1 MDRWHISYPQEAG
14 NKEQV
19 FAMPDQPV
27 ISIIIP
33 THNRNRS
40 LKRTLDSLALQTYP
54 LQKIE
59 VLVVTDGCTDDTV
72 KVLREYQPPFDL
84 HVQEQP
90 WLGPAE
96 TRNCGAR
103 CARGKLLLFLD
114 DDIEAS
120 PKLVE
125 AHLEAHDLCPGH
137 VVIGYLPLVDS
148 RSNDFFHIELRNWW
162 EAMFDAMRQPGH
174 RFTYRDLLTG
184 NFSIET
190 ESFRRVGGFNPAFRC
205 HEDYELGVRL
215 IDAGIPLIF
224 SPAAVGYHFEITD
237 LNRSLERKYQEGIAD
252 FLLGKTHPELRSVLP
267 LTHMSKSHWPWNQ
280 LLRTL
285 SLQCPKAARILIA
298 GVNLF
303 LRLMQAVRVRRY
315 WRLSLDLL
323 LASHYWFGVRENLS
337 SVKALMKFLKD
348 SSCHLEEMAPVLQI
362 DLRRGLEVA
371 EQELDER
378 RPAGVVIYYGNQLVG
393 RILPQPGSE
402 PLRGNHLRPVL
413 ATKLS
418 KPLAKALAAEGVLN
432 LHVSFEHL
440 MTACALDSVKPELF
454 DVLA

>member
-1 MDRWHISYPQEAG
+1 ML
-14 NKEQV
+14 
-19 FAMPDQPV
+19 DQPV
-27 ISIIIP
+27 VSIIIP
-33 THNRNRS
+33 TRNRSRS

-59 VLVVTDGCTDDTV
+59 VLVVADGCTDDTV
-72 KVLREYQPPFDL
+72 KVLRKYQPPFDL
-84 HVQEQP
+84 LVQEQP

-114 DDIEAS
+114 DDIQAS
-120 PKLVE
+120 RKLVE
-125 AHLEAHDLCPGH
+125 AHVHAHSLSPGH
-137 VVIGYLPLVDS
+137 AVVGYLPLVDS
-148 RSNDFFHIELRNWW
+148 QSNDFFQIELRNWW
-162 EAMFDAMRQPGH
+162 EDMFDTMRQPGH

-252 FLLGKTHPELRSVLP
+252 VLLGRTHPGLRSILP
-267 LTHMSKSHWPWNQ
+267 LAQMSKPYWPWNR
-280 LLRTL
+280 LLCILSMTCPTVVRALNVGVRL
-285 SLQCPKAARILIA
+285 SL
-298 GVNLF
+298 
-303 LRLMQAVRVRRY
+303 RLLQAVRVRRY

-323 LASHYWFGVRENLS
+323 LATHYWLGVRENLPTLGAFS
-337 SVKALMKFLKD
+337 EFLKD
-348 SSCHLEEMAPVLQI
+348 NSNHLGEKGPVTEI
-362 DLRRGLEVA
+362 DLRMGLEAA

-378 RPAGVVIYYGNQLVG
+378 RPASVVIHYGNQLVG

-402 PLRGNHLRPVL
+402 PLRGVHLRPVL
-413 ATKLS
+413 ATKLARN
-418 KPLAKALAAEGVLN
+418 LAKALAAEGVLN
-432 LHVSFEHL
+432 LHISSEHL

-454 DVLA
+454 DVLV